1 MCEIDYEAAGILGTI
16 ATICKNHNRE
26 LPSNPRKIKGVLT
39 MYQGLIINEQGRVM
53 YRLDELTSR
62 EIEDILCQHKD
73 YKIEYVE
80 A

>member
-1 MCEIDYEAAGILGTI
+1 
-16 ATICKNHNRE
+16 
-26 LPSNPRKIKGVLT
+26 
-39 MYQGLIINEQGRVM
+39 MYRGLIINADGRVM

-73 YKIEYVE
+73 YKIEYEE